1 MPARTG
7 AAFAAPRSSASRA
20 TTAKISVLSFRL
32 RPGARQTMMN
42 AIGIDSMSPR
52 ALTNVL
58 AAPQGSPS
66 SGQ

>member
-1 MPARTG
+1 VARAILTSPRRNILAAGHVRAAETG
-7 AAFAAPRSSASRA
+7 
-20 TTAKISVLSFRL
+20 VLSFRL

-42 AIGIDSMSPR
+42 DIGIDSMSLR

-58 AAPQGSPS
+58 AAPQGTPS